1 MNVRTAVAMSG
12 QVAVVMIATTEHLA
26 GIGLT
31 VQVAMASAM
40 PVLQGIRAVAS
51 HRVFVSAT
59 HRTVPHVPLVMASDQ
74 LGQLVMASGHSGRQ
88 EMAIDHLVPLVMAI
102 GHLVPLVMESVHSVR
117 PEMVTDRRDLRET
130 VTVRSDHLAMATDQ
144 PAVFAMTGDRVTNAV
159 RAMIVVHALADV
171 LSVLAARAKAVLV
184 RIARLGSSVLIANAI
199 QIAPRAQ

>member
-1 MNVRTAVAMSG
+1 MSP
-12 QVAVVMIATTEHLA
+12 QVAVVMIATTVHLA
-26 GIGLT
+26 GIGLA
-31 VQVAMASAM
+31 VQVATVSAT

-51 HRVFVSAT
+51 RRVFVSVT
-59 HRTVPHVPLVMASDQ
+59 LRTVPHVHLVMASDQ
-74 LGQLVMASGHSGRQ
+74 LGQLVMASGHSVRPETVTDQ
-88 EMAIDHLVPLVMAI
+88 RDLRETVTVR
-102 GHLVPLVMESVHSVR
+102 SVR

-130 VTVRSDHLAMATDQ
+130 VTVRSDHLAMVTDQ

-159 RAMIVVHALADV
+159 RAMIVVHAPADV